1 MRSLLKYICTI
12 KIRNMNRKYL
22 SEYDQNMRSTQIKNK
37 FFREVWKVNYIH
49 LNFEATESTFSL

>member
-1 MRSLLKYICTI
+1 
-12 KIRNMNRKYL
+12 MNRKYL